1 MSRLLGAA
9 GAALVAVG
17 AISGC
22 ASESTAPPERNAQV
36 TIGDNTRTVP
46 NIGCSD
52 LDTYRTVDIGE
63 GAASIEVVVV
73 FDGTTISPE
82 WVKISNFGGFTGSA
96 WKGGVGSAQA
106 RIDGDAFVI
115 TGNAYGAR
123 TRDSKPAMTN
133 FRIVANCR

>member
-1 MSRLLGAA
+1 MSRLLRAA
-9 GAALVAVG
+9 GAALVAMGGV
-17 AISGC
+17 SGC
-22 ASESTAPPERNAQV
+22 ASESHPPPERNAQV
-36 TIGDNTRTVP
+36 TIGGDTRTVP
-46 NIGCSD
+46 NIVCHSMEN
-52 LDTYRTVDIGE
+52 YRTVDIGE
-63 GAASIEVVVV
+63 GAASIEAVVV
-73 FDGTTISPE
+73 FNGTTISPE

-115 TGNAYGAR
+115 TGDAYGAH

>member
-1 MSRLLGAA
+1 MSRLLEAA
-9 GAALVAVG
+9 GAALVTVG

-36 TIGDNTRTVP
+36 TIGGDTRTVP
-46 NIGCSD
+46 NIGCSY
-52 LDTYRTVDIGE
+52 LDTYWTVDILE
-63 GAASIEVVVV
+63 GAASIEAVVV
-73 FDGTTISPE
+73 FDGTTIRPE

-106 RIDGDAFVI
+106 RIDGDSFVI
-115 TGNAYGAR
+115 TGNAYGAH
-123 TRDSKPAMTN
+123 TRDSKPTMMN

>member
-1 MSRLLGAA
+1 MNRLLGAA

-22 ASESTAPPERNAQV
+22 ASESHAPPERNAQV
-36 TIGDNTRTVP
+36 TIGGDTRTVP
-46 NIGCSD
+46 NIGCSS
-52 LDTYRTVDIGE
+52 LEKYRTVDIGE
-63 GAASIEVVVV
+63 GAASIEAVVV
-73 FDGTTISPE
+73 FNGMTISPE

-96 WKGGVGSAQA
+96 WKGGVGSARA
-106 RIDGDAFVI
+106 RLEGDAFII

-123 TRDSKPAMTN
+123 TRDFKPAMTN